1 VADTQLIRT
10 SVKVT
15 MHWPRQNTA
24 TMDGVTRQLLCGCLR
39 KMHKPQNYRAYL
51 QGTRL
56 VREVKISRASDDAL
70 SESLL
75 LALFIYFLIYPE
87 KNISWTPQNAFGTG
101 GNTMRESCW
110 LCAVGA
116 EPVVSGCTGLV
127 AALDE

>member
-15 MHWPRQNTA
+15 MHWPRESTA

-39 KMHKPQNYRAYL
+39 KMHKTQNFPAYL

-56 VREVKISRASDDAL
+56 VREVKISRVSDDTL

-75 LALFIYFLIYPE
+75 LAIFLYFYIYSE

-101 GNTMRESCW
+101 GNTMRESC
-110 LCAVGA
+110 
-116 EPVVSGCTGLV
+116 
-127 AALDE
+127 